1 MPVCGTTALASQVEP
16 LSFEETT
23 FITPLVG
30 VLRVSVL
37 LVRFVLTES
46 ESIPFGVT
54 LQLQH
59 SFISS
64 LLSKTYTEAQR
75 SPAGDAPDT
84 VPSLTNRNTP
94 SGAFLVCAFEK

>member
-1 MPVCGTTALASQVEP
+1 MPVCGASAAASHHPATGFEDTTLIMP
-16 LSFEETT
+16 R
-23 FITPLVG
+23 VG
-30 VLRVSVL
+30 LLPVRVS

-75 SPAGDAPDT
+75 SPAGDASDT

>member
-23 FITPLVG
+23 FTTPLVG
-30 VLRVSVL
+30 SLPVSVL

-46 ESIPFGVT
+46 ESIPFGVI

-59 SFISS
+59 SFSS
-64 LLSKTYTEAQR
+64 SALSKTQTGAQR
-75 SPAGDAPDT
+75 SPAGDESDM
-84 VPSLTNRNTP
+84 VPSLTSRNAP
-94 SGAFLVCAFEK
+94 SGAPVVCAFEK